1 MMADDLGRLTS
12 PFLAVAS
19 MEIINYRVVTCASLL
34 ALCFLTC
41 VASAD
46 AQNSLEREISRLAFQ
61 LEDDKGFERKEA
73 AEALLRI
80 NPQDVSPEL
89 RKQIAR
95 GFKEIAFDTFAD
107 DDAINGLA
115 LWGGKYSVPLLIE
128 LLERERTRVP
138 DAVYDALAKYP
149 TPESAEA
156 LARKLGDFFAHDNA
170 VRALR
175 RMGPAAE
182 PALLQAAPS
191 RDPKVSV
198 AAVQLLGDV
207 GTEKSIELLRKASS
221 SRNVDVRDL
230 AKASLKKIRERAKNG
245 TPPTERANSNSPFND
260 NATTNPSPAITPAP
274 EDAGGFGSDSPPSA
288 PAGVADDLADDDG
301 WGDALAEPD
310 ADRGDWSQV
319 NALLPG
325 EPEGSVSPDAASLA
339 PADWK
344 AKPIRL
350 MAKETSGPSA
360 LAIGGERNAPIG
372 AVTYG
377 GNLRSGVSRIEL
389 VDFKRAKSLNTFVA
403 PEGVQYCAISPSGER
418 MLCTAVA
425 DMHRRESRLS
435 VWDIAKGEPMEKVA
449 WSPYAAEEFNFTQ
462 GEVPWVDWLDDN
474 GLITVNGSGQAVMW
488 DVSGAKPKAV
498 YQIDGIAGGRATL
511 SPGRTYFALSTP
523 RGVEVFRA
531 SDGGLLSR
539 MEANTVPG
547 PGSLALDPEGKFLTL
562 VSGKRIYHWD
572 AVSGK
577 QLSDFYCEAFAGGGG
592 HAWVGDDL
600 VLAGG
605 DLIDLKQR
613 RILWRY
619 DGAGPV
625 ACNWFP
631 HQWVAM
637 QNQTVRGLLPFQL
650 PHAAALAA
658 RQGQMDVAAFV
669 TKPGASIT
677 VDNQV
682 GDENR
687 DAIEAG
693 LQQALKQCGL
703 NAAPDQPVRLVV
715 RLGEVK
721 TENTSYRRFGE
732 SLFSEGEK
740 VTVETGRAYEVA
752 LEVDGKT
759 AWKSQSNQWTGGTP
773 FHVRMQDGESVQQ
786 AVDRER
792 EARKGKFVF
801 GIQLPQYV
809 VHPDKA
815 GPAGTSKLT
824 LAGIQ

>member
-1 MMADDLGRLTS
+1 MAVDLGRRTS
-12 PFLAVAS
+12 PFLAVAN
-19 MEIINYRVVTCASLL
+19 MENMNCRVLARASVLWLL
-34 ALCFLTC
+34 SLTC

-61 LEDDKGFERKEA
+61 LEDDKGFDRKEA

-95 GFKEIAFDTFAD
+95 SFKEIAFDKFAD

-128 LLERERTRVP
+128 LLERERHGAP

-175 RMGPAAE
+175 RMGSAAE

-230 AKASLKKIRERAKNG
+230 AKASLKKIRDRAKNG
-245 TPPTERANSNSPFND
+245 SAPAAGSGANSPFSD
-260 NATTNPSPAITPAP
+260 NAAAGPAAASTPAP
-274 EDAGGFGSDSPPSA
+274 MVTAGFGSDA
-288 PAGVADDLADDDG
+288 PASVPSNAADDDG
-301 WGDALAEPD
+301 WGDALSEPD

-325 EPEGSVSPDAASLA
+325 EPEGSVTPDATSLA

-344 AKPIRL
+344 PKPIRL
-350 MAKETSGPSA
+350 MAKEATGPSA

-372 AVTYG
+372 AVTYSG
-377 GNLRSGVSRIEL
+377 SLRSGVSRIEL
-389 VDFKRAKSLNTFVA
+389 VDFKRAKSLTTFVA
-403 PEGVQYCAISPSGER
+403 PEGVQRCAVSPSGER

-435 VWDIAKGEPMEKVA
+435 VWDIAKGEPMEKVS
-449 WSPYAAEEFNFTQ
+449 WSPYAAEEFNFTH
-462 GEVPWVDWLDDN
+462 GEVPWVDWLDDSR
-474 GLITVNGSGQAVMW
+474 LITVNGSGQAVMW

-523 RGVEVFRA
+523 RGVELFRA
-531 SDGGLLSR
+531 RDGALLSR
-539 MEANTVPG
+539 MEVNTVPG
-547 PGSLALDPEGKFLTL
+547 PGSLAFDPEGRFLTL
-562 VSGKRIYHWD
+562 VSGKRIYYWD

-577 QLSDFYCEAFAGGGG
+577 QFSDFYCEAFAGGGD

-600 VLAGG
+600 ILANG

-619 DGAGPV
+619 DGAGAV

-631 HQWVAM
+631 HQWIAI

-650 PHAAALAA
+650 PHDAALAA
-658 RQGQMDVAAFV
+658 RQSETEFVAFV

-682 GDENR
+682 SDENR

-693 LQQALKQCGL
+693 LQQAVKQCGL
-703 NAAPDQPVRLVV
+703 NPTPDQSVRLVV

-721 TENTSYRRFGE
+721 SENTSYRRFGE

-740 VTVETGRAYEVA
+740 VTVETGRAYEA
-752 LEVDGKT
+752 TLEVDRKV
-759 AWKSQSNQWTGGTP
+759 AWRSQSNQWSGGAP
-773 FHVRMQDGESVQQ
+773 FHVQMKEGETIQQ
-786 AVDRER
+786 AVDRVR
-792 EARKGKFVF
+792 ESRKGKFVF
-801 GIQLPQYV
+801 AIPLPQYI